1 MGANWLPCFGGGN
14 EHIDHA
20 SSKDEMGGDD
30 DHGVGTNRPLS
41 SEAVEKWYVFLLI
54 VLVSKYI
61 DIGK

>member
-41 SEAVEKWYVFLLI
+41 SEAVEK
-54 VLVSKYI
+54 
-61 DIGK
+61 